1 MARVCLTE
9 KQRQAAAA
17 RDAAKKEQKAV
28 DDMYLLVRN
37 NMVCKMN
44 LEDLTQEQAGKE
56 MGICHPSVSKLLHG
70 KDLQVNIKSLF
81 KIFYWLGL
89 EVRPRDTRTV

>member
-9 KQRQAAAA
+9 KQRQEAAA

-28 DDMYLLVRN
+28 EDMYLLVRN
-37 NMVCKMN
+37 NMACKMN
-44 LEDLTQEQAGKE
+44 LEDLTQEQAGKKL
-56 MGICHPSVSKLLHG
+56 GICHPSVSKILHG

-89 EVRPRDTRTV
+89 EVRPRDARRV